1 MSNPSNP
8 PPRDAIITRPIE
20 DEVKHSYL
28 RYSMSVIIARALP
41 DARDGLKPS
50 QRRILY
56 AMRQLALSPNSK
68 YRKCAKI
75 SGDTSGDYHPH
86 GEQVIYPT
94 LVRLAQDWIMRYKLI
109 EGQGN
114 FGSIDGDQAGAMRY
128 TEARLSWAS
137 THLMEDL
144 DKETVDMVSNYD
156 ETRKEPTVFPAKF
169 PNLLCN
175 GSSGIAVGMATNI
188 PPHNLGEVVE
198 ATIRVL
204 DNPATTIEE
213 IMEVMPGPDFPT
225 GGIICGYR
233 GVKEAFH
240 TGRGRV
246 VIRAVMRIEEAKEGT
261 RTRLIVDEIP
271 YNVNKSRLIQHIADL
286 INEKTIT
293 GIADLRDESDKDG
306 LCIVIELKRNEV
318 PEVILNQLYKF
329 TDLQS
334 SFGCNML
341 ALDKGLPRTM
351 NVKQMITA
359 WIDHR
364 IDVVRRRTRFELNKA
379 EARAHLLDGYL
390 KAIDHLDEVIRCI
403 KASNDREIA
412 KQELVLRFAL
422 TERQAQAVLELRLY
436 QLTGL
441 ERDKVLSEYQELL
454 KKIDH
459 YRAVL
464 ASEALVRDIIREELR
479 EVQLKHKSERRTQI
493 VPAEGEM
500 ETEDLIPNDHVI
512 IAISE
517 DDYIRRMPID
527 TFREQ
532 RRGGT
537 GVAGMQAKR
546 ETDAVKGLYVAMNH
560 DYLLILTNLG
570 RCYWLKAW
578 QIPDTGRRS
587 KGKALINLLEDLR
600 PEEKIA
606 TILRVQQLE
615 EEETYLLLVT
625 RRGVIK
631 KSAIS
636 EFKNPRR
643 KGVWALTID
652 EGDELI
658 AGRLV
663 RKGQQVMLFTQNGMA
678 VRFNEDRTRPMGRVA
693 RGVKGVKLRDEKDGV
708 VGAEVVNGTESILIL
723 CENGFGKRSWVE
735 DFRHANRGGV
745 GVRSII
751 VNERNGR
758 VVGALC
764 VTDSDSVVLMSLLGQ
779 TIRISLND
787 LRVMGRNT
795 QGVRLVHLRDENDR
809 LVAVQKLPGI
819 EEGELSDQLVQPTQ
833 PAMQNPHAEAS
844 EEALETDDTEE
855 MDPLDEVDELDESD
869 MIDDNE
875 SIDELEPD
883 ELEADELEADEPEE
897 T

>member
-1 MSNPSNP
+1 MSDPA
-8 PPRDAIITRPIE
+8 RDAIVPRAIE
-20 DEVKHSYL
+20 DEVKQSYL
-28 RYSMSVIIARALP
+28 RYSMSVIVARALP

-56 AMRQLALSPNSK
+56 AMLKLALSPNSK

-114 FGSIDGDQAGAMRY
+114 FGSIDGDQPGAMRY

-137 THLMEDL
+137 SQLMEDL

-188 PPHNLGEVVE
+188 PPHNLNEVVE

-204 DNPATTIEE
+204 DNKDTTVEE

-246 VIRAVMRIEEAKEGT
+246 VIRAVIRVEEKEGGK
-261 RTRLIVDEIP
+261 TRLVVDEIP
-271 YNVNKSRLIQHIADL
+271 YNVNKSTLVQHIADL
-286 INEKTIT
+286 INDKTIT

-306 LCIVIELKRNEV
+306 LSIVIELKRNEI

-351 NVKQMITA
+351 NIKQMITA

-379 EARAHLLDGYL
+379 EARAHILEGYL
-390 KAIDHLDEVIRCI
+390 KAIDHLDEVVRTIR
-403 KASNDREIA
+403 ASDDRDVA
-412 KQELVLRFAL
+412 KRELIQLFGF

-441 ERDKVLSEYQELL
+441 ERDKIQAEHQELL
-454 KKIDH
+454 QKIAY
-459 YRAVL
+459 YRSVL
-464 ASEALVRDIIREELR
+464 ASEAMVRDIIREELR
-479 EVQLKHKSERRTQI
+479 EVQQKHKSERRTQI
-493 VPAEGEM
+493 TAAEGEM
-500 ETEDLIPNDHVI
+500 ETEDLIPNDQVI

-546 ETDAVKGLYVAMNH
+546 ETDAIKGLYVANNH

-570 RCYWLKAW
+570 RCYWLKVW

-606 TILRVQQLE
+606 TILRVEQLE
-615 EEETYLLLVT
+615 EEQTYVLLVT
-625 RRGVIK
+625 RKGIIK
-631 KSAIS
+631 KSAIT

-663 RKGQQVMLFTQNGMA
+663 RTGQQVMLFTQNGMA
-678 VRFNEDRTRPMGRVA
+678 VRFNEDQARPMGRLA
-693 RGVKGVKLRDEKDGV
+693 RGVKGVTLRQEKDGV
-708 VGAEVVNGTESILIL
+708 VSVEIVNGTESVLIV
-723 CENGFGKRSWVE
+723 CENGYGKRSWVE
-735 DFRHANRGGV
+735 DFRHAKRGGV

-751 VNERNGR
+751 VNERNGN

-764 VTDSDSVVLMSLLGQ
+764 VEDTDSVVLMSLLGQ
-779 TIRISLND
+779 TIRISLKEM
-787 LRVMGRNT
+787 RVLGRNT
-795 QGVRLVHLRDENDR
+795 QGVRLVQLRDDNDC
-809 LVAVQKLPGI
+809 LVAVQKLSAEE
-819 EEGELSDQLVQPTQ
+819 EEGSEAIPTVVPVVSD
-833 PAMQNPHAEAS
+833 
-844 EEALETDDTEE
+844 EEALETEAGADSEALED
-855 MDPLDEVDELDESD
+855 VELD
-869 MIDDNE
+869 
-875 SIDELEPD
+875 
-883 ELEADELEADEPEE
+883 PEE
-897 T
+897 TEEELDADKQPVGDLGE